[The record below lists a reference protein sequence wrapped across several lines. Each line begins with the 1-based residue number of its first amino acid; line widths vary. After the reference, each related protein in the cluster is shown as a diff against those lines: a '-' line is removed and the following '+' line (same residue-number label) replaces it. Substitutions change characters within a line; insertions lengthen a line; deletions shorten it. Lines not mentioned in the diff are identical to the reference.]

1 MNERNCNDQC
11 NVCGIRD
18 AIANLD
24 ERLRR
29 VDDPKQAIKM
39 MLQTL
44 VEFYGAD
51 KAYIIETDFDVGYGS
66 GTYEWCAEGVEP
78 RKSSIQ
84 YLEVDQFPQWKEAFI
99 QKIALVISDTNFVK
113 DISLQEYTF
122 YKKYNVSSIIAIPFS
137 KIHLRGYISVNNPT
151 KHKEDTTLL
160 RLMSHG
166 IVLELNEIQMN
177 KTIQA
182 ATRQI
187 PIISPT
193 ELYISCFGKLEIY
206 NSRGVLTDEQ
216 FSDQMYGLIGC
227 LALMPNH
234 TATVQQ
240 IASFLWPDDT
250 CETPARNIS
259 RIIYR
264 LRPILSIVEVED
276 LIVNKANTFSFNSK
290 YQITVDTIIF
300 EKIYDELK
308 NAVSKE
314 KAVLMYK
321 TALRIYRGELL
332 PRFAHEQAVIPYAVY
347 FQNHYLSLQK
357 KVIELSLEHEDYETA
372 QKITI
377 NTLQNAPFDSM
388 VNLYMVILILIQSG
402 KPLGRAYYDKVKDL
416 LPPDHDELIRRYFPK
431 W

>member
-1 MNERNCNDQC
+1 
-11 NVCGIRD
+11 
-18 AIANLD
+18 
-24 ERLRR
+24 
-29 VDDPKQAIKM
+29 
-39 MLQTL
+39 
-44 VEFYGAD
+44 
-51 KAYIIETDFDVGYGS
+51 
-66 GTYEWCAEGVEP
+66 
-78 RKSSIQ
+78 
-84 YLEVDQFPQWKEAFI
+84 
-99 QKIALVISDTNFVK
+99 
-113 DISLQEYTF
+113 
-122 YKKYNVSSIIAIPFS
+122 
-137 KIHLRGYISVNNPT
+137 
-151 KHKEDTTLL
+151 
-160 RLMSHG
+160 MSHG

-357 KVIELSLEHEDYETA
+357 KVIELSLEHEYYETA

-388 VNLYMVILILIQSG
+388 VTPGS
-402 KPLGRAYYDKVKDL
+402 
-416 LPPDHDELIRRYFPK
+416 
-431 W
+431 